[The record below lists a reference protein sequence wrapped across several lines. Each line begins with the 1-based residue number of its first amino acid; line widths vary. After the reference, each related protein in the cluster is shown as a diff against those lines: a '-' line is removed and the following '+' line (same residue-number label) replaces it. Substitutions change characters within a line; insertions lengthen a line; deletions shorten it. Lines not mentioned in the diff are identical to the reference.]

1 MGRWEPDAQGRL
13 RRAALEL
20 YADRGFEETTVADIA
35 AHAGVT
41 ERTFFRY
48 FADKREV
55 LFQGSAALEG
65 AAVAVIEQ
73 APASSGTF
81 ETVMSAVEA
90 LGELLA
96 DREYSRRRGAVIAS
110 HAGLRER
117 ELLKMASFRSAV
129 STALEARGATP
140 TAAALAAESGAAAF
154 RVGFEQWISSGETR
168 DFAACAAATFAEL
181 RALTTPS

>member
-20 YADRGFEETTVADIA
+20 YAARGFEETTVADIA
-35 AHAGVT
+35 ARAGVT

-65 AAVAVIEQ
+65 AAVAAISQ
-73 APASSGTF
+73 APSSRGTF
-81 ETVMSAVEA
+81 EAVVTAVEA

-96 DREYSRRRGAVIAS
+96 DREYSRERAAVIAS
-110 HAGLRER
+110 TASLQER
-117 ELLKMASFRSAV
+117 ELLKMSAFRAAV
-129 STALEARGATP
+129 AAALEARGATP
-140 TAAALAAESGAAAF
+140 TAAALAAESGAAVF
-154 RVGFEQWISSGETR
+154 RVGFEQWISPGENR
-168 DFAACAAATFAEL
+168 DFAECVAGVSAEL
-181 RALTTPS
+181 RALTRPS